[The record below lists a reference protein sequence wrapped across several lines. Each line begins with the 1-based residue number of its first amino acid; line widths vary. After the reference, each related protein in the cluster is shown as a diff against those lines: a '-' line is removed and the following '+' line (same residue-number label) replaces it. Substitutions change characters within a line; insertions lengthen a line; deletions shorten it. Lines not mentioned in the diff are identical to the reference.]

1 MKIGAVKFHD
11 ISFRTADATG
21 WPFFSA
27 CLPREITGCF
37 DGPILQL
44 RGSAAGFHFS
54 SKVNLILSARIVC
67 LFRSVC
73 ARARAL
79 WTQWR
84 AHGRTSIC
92 EYGTCAHVTC
102 PFHICRRQGLK
113 IVVHRLK
120 FSN

>member
-11 ISFRTADATG
+11 ISFRTPDATG
-21 WPFFSA
+21 WPFLLA

-73 ARARAL
+73 ARARAPVYCGHSGVL
-79 WTQWR
+79 TGAQVYVNMAR
-84 AHGRTSIC
+84 VRM
-92 EYGTCAHVTC
+92 
-102 PFHICRRQGLK
+102 
-113 IVVHRLK
+113 
-120 FSN
+120 